1 MGMVNQLGKFSR
13 KLTDLSQPLRKL
25 LSSRNSWIWEEAQE
39 RAFNQVKK
47 EILTPT
53 LLALYDTSS
62 KTKDSADSSS
72 VGMGAVLLQCS
83 REGEWRPV
91 VIASRSLAETE
102 TRYAQNEKE
111 GLASTWA
118 SEKFSNYLLG
128 MRFTL
133 ETDHKPR
140 VPLLGNKELD
150 QLPPRVLRFHL

>member
-1 MGMVNQLGKFSR
+1 M
-13 KLTDLSQPLRKL
+13 
-25 LSSRNSWIWEEAQE
+25 
-39 RAFNQVKK
+39 KK

-62 KTKDSADSSS
+62 KTKDSADASS
-72 VGMGAVLLQCS
+72 VGMGAVLLQRS